1 MVDKTGLQTEI
12 DLLATLE
19 RRDVVTEPALAK
31 RLSISVG
38 MVNALLKRAARKG
51 LVKAKAAPYKR
62 WAYYLTPEGFQE
74 KSCLVAQYLDASLA
88 FFRMARREYRLL
100 FASGRR
106 MGFRRFVLVGR
117 GEVAEIALL
126 AAIESDAELVGILV
140 REANASRLPVRPA
153 GAALAGRGRGVGRAC
168 HHRGPSSAG
177 GVRAAVR
184 HGSRAAGAST
194 ATPAHRARASRLH
207 AAGGRVDREAPVTV
221 SMTRSYVVHTRPHQ
235 GRRAEANL
243 LHKGFRAWLPLM
255 ERSRRHRGTSRRYS
269 RPCFRAKAYPGS
281 SGAINIL

>member
-1 MVDKTGLQTEI
+1 MADKTGLQTEL

-19 RRDVVTEPALAK
+19 RRDVVTQPALAK

-140 REANASRLPVRPA
+140 REANASRLYGLPVLRSLDEAEAWDALVITEARHPQEAFERLCGTVPERQVLAPPLLRIVRDPLDFTPPA
-153 GAALAGRGRGVGRAC
+153 VG
-168 HHRGPSSAG
+168 SI
-177 GVRAAVR
+177 
-184 HGSRAAGAST
+184 
-194 ATPAHRARASRLH
+194 
-207 AAGGRVDREAPVTV
+207 
-221 SMTRSYVVHTRPHQ
+221 
-235 GRRAEANL
+235 GRR
-243 LHKGFRAWLPLM
+243 R
-255 ERSRRHRGTSRRYS
+255 
-269 RPCFRAKAYPGS
+269 
-281 SGAINIL
+281 